1 MFTGRF
7 FLGLGRGE
15 SLNEVPTGPIWP
27 SNQGRFERPKEAIK
41 LIKVLWMEDW
51 VTFRGMYYQ
60 VKDSNLHTK
69 PLQPI
74 PVFIAGIAPRLQAL
88 TTKKQN
94 IGCGLIFHS
103 NSYVA
108 QTKGK

>member
-1 MFTGRF
+1 MDG
-7 FLGLGRGE
+7 GLGNL
-15 SLNEVPTGPIWP
+15 S
-27 SNQGRFERPKEAIK
+27 
-41 LIKVLWMEDW
+41 
-51 VTFRGMYYQ
+51 GMYFQ

-74 PVFIAGIAPRLQAL
+74 PVFLAGIAPPRLQAL

-103 NSYVA
+103 NSYVV
-108 QTKGK
+108 QTKRK